1 MGATKQE
8 LKNPRLYNLDNDIGE
23 TKDVSDQN
31 PELVAK
37 LSALIAKKDA
47 EIGGDNPTA
56 RRAPGIAENPVTLYP
71 TLPKAEKKKEKKPA
85 KQQKK

>member
-1 MGATKQE
+1 MGGAKKE
-8 LKNPRLYNLDNDIGE
+8 EKNPRLYNLDTDISE
-23 TKDVSDQN
+23 ATDVADKH
-31 PELVAK
+31 PDIVAK

-71 TLPKAEKKKEKKPA
+71 TLPKAEKKKDKKAA
-85 KQQKK
+85 KQQK